1 MLDLTNKKELIGYLQ
16 SHGLYTNHGLG
27 QNFLVNREVLERIV
41 EIAGVAPE
49 DFVLEIGPG
58 VGTLTIEL
66 VKRAKQV
73 LSVEIDKKLAEL
85 LPTLIESDESMKQ
98 SNNLE
103 IINQD
108 ILQVNLNEIL
118 PETSYKLVAN
128 IPYYITSK
136 IMELFLTTKNK
147 PESITL
153 LVQKEVG
160 ERICAQKGEMSVL
173 AISIQVYG
181 TPVMAGIVP
190 REAFFPAPNVDS
202 MILKIDNIK
211 QWNYAVTEKEFF
223 RCVKVGFSAKRK
235 TLANN
240 LSIGYSVSKA
250 KAEEIIAG
258 VGFRADIRA
267 QALGIE
273 DWVRLAIEIK
283 KI

>member
-1 MLDLTNKKELIGYLQ
+1 
-16 SHGLYTNHGLG
+16 
-27 QNFLVNREVLERIV
+27 
-41 EIAGVAPE
+41 
-49 DFVLEIGPG
+49 

-66 VKRAKQV
+66 VKRAKKV
-73 LSVEIDKKLAEL
+73 LAVEIDKKLAEL
-85 LPTLIESDESMKQ
+85 LESNIEVLLSEKKELDSLVEPE
-98 SNNLE
+98 NDILE

-136 IMELFLTTKNK
+136 IVELFLTTKNK

-173 AISIQVYG
+173 AISIQAYG
-181 TPVMAGIVP
+181 TPVMSGIVP
-190 REAFFPAPNVDS
+190 RAAFFPAPNVDS

-211 QWNYAVTEKEFF
+211 QWNCAVTEKEFF
-223 RCVKVGFSAKRK
+223 RCVKIGFSAKRK

-240 LSIGYSVSKA
+240 LSIGYSISKA
-250 KAEEIIAG
+250 KAEEIIVG
-258 VGFRADIRA
+258 VGFRVDIRA

-273 DWVRLAIEIK
+273 DWVKLAIEIK